1 MNEQTVIIFMRMT
14 ISPALCAI
22 ILHDES
28 KLQDEDLSIIGIARM
43 VKVATENIRKEKR
56 RHSSIEETNQLR
68 INKVVEAANIL
79 RRRIRIQ
86 ELVDDGAWK
95 PGIK

>member
-1 MNEQTVIIFMRMT
+1 MNSTKK
-14 ISPALCAI
+14 S
-22 ILHDES
+22 
-28 KLQDEDLSIIGIARM
+28 
-43 VKVATENIRKEKR
+43 NINGL
-56 RHSSIEETNQLR
+56 TL
-68 INKVVEAANIL
+68 KVVEAANIL